1 MTTREKFE
9 ELKRR
14 DIATKSDGER
24 RLIDK
29 EFEQLAN
36 NDPEGFEAAFMA
48 SARQT
53 LEDAKRLRVKE
64 QLGEITQFVSMSYIA
79 KNYFNKTKSWLSQ
92 RINGNEV
99 NGKPVQFT
107 PEEIDTLNGAIADLS
122 RKLAE
127 FRVSL

>member
-107 PEEIDTLNGAIADLS
+107 PEEIDTLNGAISDLS
-122 RKLAE
+122 QKLAA

>member
-1 MTTREKFE
+1 MTTREEFE

-14 DIATKSDGER
+14 DIAAKSDGER
-24 RLIDK
+24 KLIAK

-99 NGKPVQFT
+99 NGKPAQFT
-107 PEEIDTLNGAIADLS
+107 PEEIDTFNGAISDLS
-122 RKLAE
+122 HKLAE